1 MNLVV
6 EIIVASLLVL
16 GGGFALVGS
25 WGLTRLPS
33 LMTRLH
39 GPTKATTLGVGSCL
53 IASAVYL
60 PWTTGT
66 YTAHEFLI
74 ALFLFITAP
83 VSANMI
89 AKAHIHRQGWQLDP
103 NPADNIVEGLPQT
116 GGPTGWATFWCP
128 PGRRWMG
135 SNLVEGECI
144 EPPGGTGASTDSRTG
159 QG

>member
-1 MNLVV
+1 MDLVV
-6 EIIVASLLVL
+6 EIIVALLLVL

-25 WGLTRLPS
+25 WGLARLPS

-53 IASAVYL
+53 IASTVFM
-60 PWTTGT
+60 PWETGA
-66 YTAHEFLI
+66 YTFHELLI

-89 AKAHIHRQGWQLDP
+89 AKAHMHRQGWRLDP
-103 NPADNIVEGLPQT
+103 NPADAIVEGLPQT

-128 PGRRWMG
+128 PGRKWVG
-135 SNLVEGECI
+135 STLVDGDCI
-144 EPPGGTGASTDSRTG
+144 EPPGGSGASS
-159 QG
+159 